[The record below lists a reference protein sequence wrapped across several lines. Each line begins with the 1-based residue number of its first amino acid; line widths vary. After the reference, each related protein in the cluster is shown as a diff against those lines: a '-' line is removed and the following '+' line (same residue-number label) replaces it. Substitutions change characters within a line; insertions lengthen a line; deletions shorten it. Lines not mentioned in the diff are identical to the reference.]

1 MKIPEIK
8 ISIPLGGGA
17 QSESGDPNG
26 APMGGEGVNGV
37 YTSGS
42 PPENLDAGAP
52 TQSETGLQEEPARQ
66 VPEELRVLA
75 LNPEDPIDMEYKE
88 PILRQI
94 ATKASLKSEWN
105 SLLGE
110 FGFGEPGEPEVP
122 QGGR

>member
-8 ISIPLGGGA
+8 ISIPLSGGA

-26 APMGGEGVNGV
+26 ASMSGEGVNSV

-42 PPENLDAGAP
+42 ASGNLVREGSASGSPNSGALENPQG
-52 TQSETGLQEEPARQ
+52 SQ
-66 VPEELRVLA
+66 VPEELRALA
-75 LNPEDPIDMEYKE
+75 LNPEDPQDLEYKE

-105 SLLGE
+105 SLLSE
-110 FGFGEPGEPEVP
+110 FGFGEPLAP
-122 QGGR
+122 QSGR